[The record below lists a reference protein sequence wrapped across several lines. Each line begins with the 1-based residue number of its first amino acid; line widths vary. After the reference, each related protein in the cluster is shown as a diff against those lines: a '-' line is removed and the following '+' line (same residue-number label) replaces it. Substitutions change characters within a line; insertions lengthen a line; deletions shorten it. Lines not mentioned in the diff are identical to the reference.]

1 MGMDSSPPWA
11 MFISSI
17 DHQFV
22 AFAQKEID
30 AGKKTAIARLDVD
43 ATPGGHTSKRA
54 PPPPPRQRGDDRSRR
69 PLTHRLRSDRAL
81 AQD

>member
-1 MGMDSSPPWA
+1 MFGRTKEGRSTIPSTRLMGMDSSPPWA
-11 MFISSI
+11 MSISSI

-43 ATPGGHTSKRA
+43 ATPGGTNRRDPA
-54 PPPPPRQRGDDRSRR
+54 PTPPATER
-69 PLTHRLRSDRAL
+69 
-81 AQD
+81 